1 MKVKYATTGC
11 LMDSCSIGTGSLPAA
26 VDISAAGPDPGTA
39 SERSFGVPIAK

>member
-26 VDISAAGPDPGTA
+26 VGTTADGPDPGTA
-39 SERSFGVPIAK
+39 SGRSFGVPIAK